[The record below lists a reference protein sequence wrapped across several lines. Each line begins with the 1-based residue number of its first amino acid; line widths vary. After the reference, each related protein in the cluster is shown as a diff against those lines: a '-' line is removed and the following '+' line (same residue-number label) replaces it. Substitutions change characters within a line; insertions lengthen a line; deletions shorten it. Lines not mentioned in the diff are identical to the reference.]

1 MMPPNRPRGKLGT
14 PSGVTMPAPAP
25 HRLWLLATTAC
36 ILAGMSAAAQA
47 PLKSAVFPADSAR
60 ARKGAANQRSIVDT
74 LTPTLAK
81 LEMHETTLAP
91 GQSPHPPH
99 RHAHE
104 ELMVVK
110 SGTVEVLQGETRHI
124 ARPGDVIFMSSNE
137 LHGLTNTGSVSATY
151 LVIRIDAHDLP
162 PDAKPSGTAPA
173 RTPER

>member
-1 MMPPNRPRGKLGT
+1 
-14 PSGVTMPAPAP
+14 
-25 HRLWLLATTAC
+25 
-36 ILAGMSAAAQA
+36 
-47 PLKSAVFPADSAR
+47 
-60 ARKGAANQRSIVDT
+60 
-74 LTPTLAK
+74 
-81 LEMHETTLAP
+81 MHETTLAP